1 MIRMFLSLCTK
12 NNCSMIHRTV
22 GTEHC
27 MSNTEQHWEP
37 IRSNRRDTQCDKHF
51 PNKNVPTNTKCS
63 LWESA
68 NTPYKELCIPHKCVW
83 PSRALCPKDN
93 RLPEHID
100 CLPHRGTLRWAQC
113 LCTLSNCL
121 QRHRTTDTLDDTA
134 NTFWHFLQIRRNWWG
149 TQCDTRCSENKCQF
163 DRKYSYLRSKS
174 MSNKGK
180 HRPYIDDWFNLGMF
194 PLDNW
199 LPTRTRNRLPLSM
212 TIVAQFQCMLNS
224 YQAMCHT
231 TCIWDRNLDTIY
243 QLFIRSNFE
252 GIHYGRDC
260 STDTAHQYILCN
272 CSHWK
277 SMFCKG
283 RHMGCIGRLGLSI
296 R

>member
-1 MIRMFLSLCTK
+1 MFLSLCTK

-134 NTFWHFLQIRRNWWG
+134 NTFWHFPQIHRNWRG
-149 TQCDTRCSENKCQF
+149 TQCDTRCSENKFPIHMMCSCSPTLNMTS
-163 DRKYSYLRSKS
+163 RALCTECRCAWGLTGNLLR
-174 MSNKGK
+174 G
-180 HRPYIDDWFNLGMF
+180 NLC
-194 PLDNW
+194 LQHI
-199 LPTRTRNRLPLSM
+199 S
-212 TIVAQFQCMLNS
+212 
-224 YQAMCHT
+224 
-231 TCIWDRNLDTIY
+231 
-243 QLFIRSNFE
+243 
-252 GIHYGRDC
+252 
-260 STDTAHQYILCN
+260 
-272 CSHWK
+272 
-277 SMFCKG
+277 
-283 RHMGCIGRLGLSI
+283 
-296 R
+296 